1 MICPTCGHDNI
12 QGQDHCAECLA
23 SLSQEDLPAATSAAH
38 HIIMTDPISRLRP
51 PAPVCVPPDTS
62 LAESIALLR
71 ARNVGALLV
80 TDASGRLTG
89 IFTERDVLYK
99 VAGKLR
105 DLAAIPVSRLMTP
118 NPTALL
124 DTVPIAHA
132 LHLMAL
138 HGFRHIPVV
147 DEDGRPRGLTS
158 FRGVVQFLGKNLVS
172 AEGRARH

>member
-12 QGQDHCAECLA
+12 PGQDHCVECLA
-23 SLSQEDLPAATSAAH
+23 SLSQEDLPAPTSAAH

-51 PAPVCVPPDTS
+51 PKPVCVSPDTS
-62 LAESIALLR
+62 LAESIAQLR
-71 ARNVGALLV
+71 SKNVGALLI
-80 TDASGRLTG
+80 TDAAGKLIG

-105 DLAAIPVSRLMTP
+105 DLASIPVSRMMTP

-124 DTVPIAHA
+124 ASVPIAHA

-138 HGFRHIPVV
+138 HGFRHIPIV

-158 FRGVVQFLGKNLVS
+158 FRGALQFIGKNLVT
-172 AEGRARH
+172 AEGRGGN